1 MPRMRVISSSDDS
14 EDANPKANPK
24 KVRAKPSDGA
34 AAVSS
39 PVDEGDRPTKSQG
52 KSRSGVVKKPK
63 KAESVSGDVRK
74 PKKAAVSQ
82 TTTLVSLWGAQPA
95 SPAKPKT
102 KTASTNAEVCA
113 GFFKSAKPAK
123 PMRTE
128 DAHDAPPSQNA
139 EVTKTPT
146 TFLAKKADLSPDTG
160 TVGKQTP
167 HATASQMKTGS
178 TPAKERKRTA
188 RPIAN
193 TPKRLRTVEPGSGSS
208 RAEPLFDK
216 SSESP
221 PSSGKPARWESP
233 STKDNKVR
241 RSIKKESPK
250 NLPKSKAKAKAG
262 KRTTRRSQD
271 EGLEGAA
278 VVFSGVFTEPRGVL
292 EDIAKQAGM
301 VLRTGVSGLTEFLI
315 IGHALQE
322 DDPKPVTE
330 GSKYRKAM
338 ELAPKGVIQILT
350 EPEFRTRLG
359 VKAVSS
365 PDAAPK
371 ESAPVVSN
379 ESSTLWSEK
388 YRPNKRQELV
398 GNDHV
403 VKKLYEWLRDWRTVV
418 LEGHKKPAP
427 PPKYMPGQAW
437 PEPERVNSPAAL
449 LSGPP
454 GVGKTTAARVVAEEL
469 GYVVREFNASDARG
483 KQVIEYLSQMTK
495 SGGNLDRWSTSNKEV
510 GFQGVCVVFDEVDGL
525 SAGDRGG
532 GQAMGKLIDVTK
544 CPVICIC
551 NDRMSQKV
559 RSLASKCYDLR
570 FSRPTFQ
577 QMMCRLSGIAMNEQ
591 LSVTQ
596 ATLDSL
602 ANNAG
607 FDIRQV
613 LNAMQF
619 MQKEGGR
626 GSSSKD
632 SGLMVTPFDA
642 VKTLLTESAASK
654 LSLNQK
660 TDLFFTDY
668 DQVGLIMQ
676 DSYLRAMPSTRS
688 ADQNL
693 KRSSWAADCFS
704 YGDLLNTKV
713 YSSQRWD
720 LMPSVVTFSGL
731 SVASAVR

>member
-14 EDANPKANPK
+14 EVVNPKR
-24 KVRAKPSDGA
+24 VRSKPSAGS
-34 AAVSS
+34 AAVG
-39 PVDEGDRPTKSQG
+39 EGGKPAKSQG
-52 KSRSGVVKKPK
+52 NSRSGEAQKRQP
-63 KAESVSGDVRK
+63 R
-74 PKKAAVSQ
+74 KAAVTQ
-82 TTTLVSLWGAQPA
+82 TTTLVSLWGTQPA
-95 SPAKPKT
+95 SPVKPQAEAKN
-102 KTASTNAEVCA
+102 TNAQVCA
-113 GFFKSAKPAK
+113 DFFKSAKPAK
-123 PMRTE
+123 SDRACKK
-128 DAHDAPPSQNA
+128 DAHEAPPSQNV
-139 EVTKTPT
+139 EVSKTPT
-146 TFLAKKADLSPDTG
+146 SPLAKKADLSPDTG
-160 TVGKQTP
+160 TVGKRIAHTP
-167 HATASQMKTGS
+167 QAPASQMKVES
-178 TPAKERKRTA
+178 TPTKERKRTA

-193 TPKRLRTVEPGSGSS
+193 TPKRLRTVEHGSGSS
-208 RAEPLFDK
+208 RVERAEPLFGESDE
-216 SSESP
+216 SSR
-221 PSSGKPARWESP
+221 SSGKPARRESP
-233 STKDNKVR
+233 TTKDKKVR
-241 RSIKKESPK
+241 QSIKKESPK
-250 NLPKSKAKAKAG
+250 SQSKAKAKPRAG
-262 KRTTRRSQD
+262 KRTVRRSEK
-271 EGLEGAA
+271 EGLEGAH
-278 VVFSGVFTEPRGVL
+278 VVFSGVFTEPREVL

-322 DDPKPVTE
+322 DDPKPVSE

-338 ELAPKGVIQILT
+338 ELAPKGIIQILT

-359 VKAVSS
+359 VQAVSTQ
-365 PDAAPK
+365 DAAPK

-388 YRPNKRQELV
+388 YRPSKRQELV
-398 GNDHV
+398 GNEHV

-483 KQVIEYLSQMTK
+483 KHVIEYLSQMTK
-495 SGGNLDRWSTSNKEV
+495 GGGNLDRWSSSNKEAL
-510 GFQGVCVVFDEVDGL
+510 FQGVCVVFDEVDGL

-532 GQAMGKLIDVTK
+532 GQAMGKLIDVTR

-570 FSRPTFQ
+570 FSRPTSQ
-577 QMMCRLSGIAMNEQ
+577 QMMCRLSGIAQHEQ

-602 ANNAG
+602 ANTAG

-619 MQKEGGR
+619 MQKGGR
-626 GSSSKD
+626 GSSGKD

-642 VKTLLTESAASK
+642 VKTLLTESMASK

-660 TDLFFTDY
+660 TDLYFTDF
-668 DQVGLIMQ
+668 DQVGLMMQ

-688 ADQNL
+688 AEQNL
-693 KRSSWAADCFS
+693 KRSSWAADCLS

-720 LMPSVVTFSGL
+720 L
-731 SVASAVR
+731 